1 MEKNLDSDGDLTVP
15 AFPLRGDDY
24 QLAEL
29 LSIFSFKVSKL
40 TKTIST
46 LILTNHSYVVDLSKV
61 M

>member
-29 LSIFSFKVSKL
+29 LSIFSFKV
-40 TKTIST
+40 
-46 LILTNHSYVVDLSKV
+46 VEVD
-61 M
+61 